1 MQKLVS
7 FDYYDLI
14 RQLAERGYSNYK
26 KPMKHH
32 LQYLSVKF
40 LEESKLEAMSKL
52 SLKGMSAS
60 DAKSDSSKI
69 IADIEG
75 KFEAIPRSKD

>member
-1 MQKLVS
+1 MVS
-7 FDYYDLI
+7 FDYYDTI
-14 RQLAERGYSNYK
+14 RQLAERAYSTYK
-26 KPMKHH
+26 KPMKYH
-32 LQYLSVKF
+32 LSFLSTNYQ
-40 LEESKLEAMSKL
+40 EESKLEAMSKL
-52 SLKGMSAS
+52 SLKHMSAS